1 MRAAG
6 HGIGSHTLSH
16 RVLATL
22 SPEAQAHEIKDS
34 KRSLEAVLGRE
45 VCLVRLPGGWPTTYQ
60 RPQRAAGARGRL
72 PAGIHVPDRAR
83 FAAPGRSLPDTA
95 RIGSLTGYI
104 ESQDIVAACDGV
116 RGIRTRLELN
126 FALGL
131 WAKYFGN
138 SQLIVSARCD
148 TNPY

>member
-45 VCLVRLPGGWPTTYQ
+45 VFRSPT
-60 RPQRAAGARGRL
+60 RWAA
-72 PAGIHVPDRAR
+72 H
-83 FAAPGRSLPDTA
+83 ST
-95 RIGSLTGYI
+95 SMTT
-104 ESQDIVAACDGV
+104 ACD
-116 RGIRTRLELN
+116 
-126 FALGL
+126 
-131 WAKYFGN
+131 WP
-138 SQLIVSARCD
+138 ARRA
-148 TNPY
+148 TSRHSRS